1 MNRQQ
6 RRTAAAQKR
15 RDERRAELIALA
27 SNVIADMA
35 EQDPTLTGATL
46 ILPSGEMMRLDAD
59 LLARGGNA

>member
-35 EQDPTLTGATL
+35 EQDPTLPGATL
-46 ILPSGEMMRLDAD
+46 ILPSGEMMHL
-59 LLARGGNA
+59 GGEGTHDPRQ